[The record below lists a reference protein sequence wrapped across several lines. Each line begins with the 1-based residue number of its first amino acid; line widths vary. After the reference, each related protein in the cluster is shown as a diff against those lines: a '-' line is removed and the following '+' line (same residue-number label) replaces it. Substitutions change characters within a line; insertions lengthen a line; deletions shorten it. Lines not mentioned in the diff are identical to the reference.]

1 MLRLLVTRRQTDAV
15 EAALTDAFDTTIR
28 DDEAPLTSTEAAQA
42 MRDFDL
48 ILPTLGDKFDADA
61 FTGSDLRCKLLAN
74 FGVGYNH
81 IDTKAAEAAGVMVSN
96 TPGVVTDATAD
107 IALTLLLMTA
117 RRAPE
122 GEALVRSGK
131 WTGWQPT
138 QLLGSHVT
146 GAVVGIVGMGRI
158 GQAIGKRCH
167 YGFDMDVRFFN
178 RSPKSDVGFRAT
190 QVPDLDDLMAQVD
203 FVVIAVPGGT
213 DTRGMIGAGQISRMK
228 PSAHLINIARGDV
241 VDEKALIAALQHGQ
255 IAGAGLDVYAAEPV
269 VPQALRD
276 LPNVALL
283 PHLGTAAESVR
294 THMGMRALA
303 NLKAAADGSPPPDRV
318 A

>member
-15 EAALTDAFDTTIR
+15 EAALKEAFATTIR
-28 DDEAPLTSTEAAQA
+28 DDEAPLTSAQAAQA

-48 ILPTLGDKFDADA
+48 ILPTLGDKFDAEA
-61 FTGSDLRCKLLAN
+61 FGGDDLRCKLLAN

-81 IDTKAAEAAGVMVSN
+81 IDTKAAEAAGVMVTN

-122 GEALVRSGK
+122 GEALVRSGD

-167 YGFDMDVRFFN
+167 FGFDMDVRFFN
-178 RSPKSDVGFRAT
+178 RSPKSDVGFPAT
-190 QVPDLDDLMAQVD
+190 QVADLDDLMAQVD
-203 FVVIAVPGGT
+203 FVMIAVPGGAE
-213 DTRGMIGAGQISRMK
+213 TRGMIGAKQILRMK

-241 VDEKALIAALQHGQ
+241 VDEGALIAALQNGQ

-269 VPQALRD
+269 VPLALRER
-276 LPNVALL
+276 PNVALL

-294 THMGMRALA
+294 TNMGMRALA
-303 NLKAAADGSPPPDRV
+303 NLKAAADGRPLPDRV